1 MRGASPLF
9 PFAVGGGCGFE
20 APALPTD
27 VTSDTT
33 PELSGLVE
41 FDGAAPSME
50 LPAIPSPLVPL
61 GAGEGDDGADPVGV
75 PPSFAL
81 TDAGAK
87 PR

>member
-1 MRGASPLF
+1 MGP
-9 PFAVGGGCGFE
+9 V
-20 APALPTD
+20 LPTD

-41 FDGAAPSME
+41 FDGEAPSVE
-50 LPAIPSPLVPL
+50 LLAIPSPLVPP
-61 GAGEGDDGADPVGV
+61 GADEGEGNGGTDPVGA
-75 PPSFAL
+75 PPSLAL

>member
-1 MRGASPLF
+1 M
-9 PFAVGGGCGFE
+9 
-20 APALPTD
+20 LPTD

-41 FDGAAPSME
+41 FDGEVPSVE
-50 LPAIPSPLVPL
+50 LLAVPLPLIPL
-61 GAGEGDDGADPVGV
+61 GAGEGEGNDGTDPVGV
-75 PPSFAL
+75 PPSLAL